1 MALGEAFDKEL
12 VEIKSK
18 IDVWIRR
25 FNASNP
31 PVQYGELQQALD
43 VEKDWNAI
51 RQRIRDT
58 RIKAMLGQARVDALR
73 SAIVALQGDACRLSD
88 ADDDGALDA
97 LVLQQQQLEHQRQE
111 VIVQLAEQHIALRK
125 HEACQKQLR
134 EEEEAIYEMTNK
146 T

>member
-1 MALGEAFDKEL
+1 M
-12 VEIKSK
+12 
-18 IDVWIRR
+18 
-25 FNASNP
+25 
-31 PVQYGELQQALD
+31 QYAELQQAFD
-43 VEKDWNAI
+43 TEKDWNAI

-58 RIKAMLGQARVDALR
+58 RFKAMLGQSRVDSLR
-73 SAIVALQGDACRLSD
+73 SAVVALQGETCHLSNTD
-88 ADDDGALDA
+88 EEGILDN

-111 VIVQLAEQHIALRK
+111 VIMQLAEQHIAIRK